1 MSVDARG
8 VCARSGRETGV
19 LSDMD
24 GRKWAVDNVE
34 LVANW
39 DRVVNEVIFAIVRYV
54 YAKAENVQLTVIA
67 QNIKMAHPAMR
78 SEDRLGSRRT

>member
-39 DRVVNEVIFAIVRYV
+39 DRIINEVIFAIVRYV
-54 YAKAENVQLTVIA
+54 YARAENVQLTVIA
-67 QNIKMAHPAMR
+67 QDKNGAPRHAI
-78 SEDRLGSRRT
+78 